1 MGRRRSR
8 PSAVQKGLVLIR
20 WIGEKSKDEKK
31 SKPLMAQDF
40 YYATTPDGYKTYVAL
55 RELFEPETEK
65 GENLLSASYTPM
77 APPFSPGFYEGHLL
91 LQADLSHLDSA
102 PRTRPRCL
110 GVPL

>member
-65 GENLLSASYTPM
+65 VKISFLRVTLPWLLHSRRVFTKATYYCRQISATLIQRLE
-77 APPFSPGFYEGHLL
+77 PGH
-91 LQADLSHLDSA
+91 D
-102 PRTRPRCL
+102 
-110 GVPL
+110 V